1 MILNIL
7 LASVLALIVTCIY
20 VLKKSYQYWSKKCVP
35 QIEPTFPFG
44 SFLEM
49 LSESEATV
57 CANAYKHF
65 KRSGS
70 KHGGLYVFT
79 NPIYIPADAELVKS
93 VLIKDFNHFVNHQSY
108 HNERDDPVSAHLFS
122 IEDDIWK
129 NLRIKLAP
137 TFTSGKMKMMF
148 PAVVKCSGE
157 LTEALGKLE
166 DEKKSVDIKDLAER
180 FTMDVIGM
188 FNAKFENN

>member
-1 MILNIL
+1 MILKIL

-20 VLKKSYQYWSKKCVP
+20 VLKKSNQYWAKKCVP
-35 QIEPTFPFG
+35 YIEPIFAFG

-49 LSESEATV
+49 LSKSEATV

-65 KRSGS
+65 KQSGS

-79 NPIYIPADAELVKS
+79 NPIYIPADAELVKN

-108 HNERDDPVSAHLFS
+108 YNERDDPVSAHLFS

-148 PAVVKCSGE
+148 PAVVKCSNE
-157 LTEALGKLE
+157 LAGALGKLQQ
-166 DEKKSVDIKDLAER
+166 EKKSVDIKDLSGR
-180 FTMDVIGM
+180 FTMDVIGTYV
-188 FNAKFENN
+188 